1 MEFNGLLG
9 MDFDFFKKKDKMTK
23 EEYETARNEVKQH
36 FRSLCYEVQKIYH
49 KKTGGVLEL
58 DKEFQNFNKRSNV
71 IIAECKN
78 CQNKFKV
85 NIHLGSDNLSVELFF
100 KSETKEQCEY
110 IIEILKNKKSV
121 IWEYFM
127 SNKYMMLCVEYISK
141 TKKISSVKMASF
153 ELNNKNYSNI
163 LKFIEDNFSEGRYEF
178 NFIIAFSYNKNEC
191 LKQNKNFANTVYEAF
206 INIMEIE
213 KKLA

>member
-1 MEFNGLLG
+1 MEFNGLVG
-9 MDFDFFKKKDKMTK
+9 MDFDFFKKKEKMTK
-23 EEYETARNEVKQH
+23 EEYEAARNEVKQH

-58 DKEFQNFNKRSNV
+58 DKEFQNFNKRSSA
-71 IIAECKN
+71 ITAECKN

-85 NIHLGSDNLSVELFF
+85 NIHLSSDNLSVELIL
-100 KSETKEQCEY
+100 KSQTKEQCEY

-127 SNKYMMLCVEYISK
+127 SNKYMILFVESISK
-141 TKKISSVKMASF
+141 TKKSSSVKMASF
-153 ELNNKNYSNI
+153 ELNNKNYENI
-163 LKFIEDNFSEGRYEF
+163 LKYVEGKFNEGRYEF
-178 NFIIAFSYNKNEC
+178 NFIISFSYNKNEC
-191 LKQNKNFANTVYEAF
+191 LKQNKNFANTVHEAF
-206 INIMEIE
+206 VSIMEIE